1 MLLKLFLVNI
11 LCNLVA
17 HAMDSLLLRVTGK
30 KVKGGGREGR
40 YLFLL
45 HSSAA
50 AAAAAGCI
58 TCQSTRSEFSL
69 PHVHPDQ
76 SRDQIVYP
84 CFLSRDHRSLSSNS
98 ALLLGRNFTLFV
110 LEYSQF

>member
-1 MLLKLFLVNI
+1 MLLKLFVVNI

-45 HSSAA
+45 HFS

-98 ALLLGRNFTLFV
+98 SLLLGRNFTLFV